1 MIDKLL
7 ENKIK
12 DSSRENEVAVLL
24 SGGVDSL
31 SVAFTAHRLGKK
43 VHAYTF
49 CLENNPT
56 YDSQKAID
64 ASNIMGWRC
73 TKVEVPINNLIEDFH
88 TLRTKFAC
96 IKKTHYE
103 CTFPFLYVYPK
114 IEEKEVISGWAA
126 DGYYGVSKKACIHYK
141 EPKELFDQF
150 RIEYFGNSNPV
161 AYMQQ
166 QYLCLKYKK
175 DFIAPYLDSTIKD
188 FFMQYDWYQLNKPYQ
203 KHHVIEAFPE
213 FQKIGKPKP
222 HINLQLGA
230 GIDKAFEV
238 LLECKDINIKNR
250 KRMLDVYRDWKN
262 YGEIRT
268 LYDC

>member
-7 ENKIK
+7 ESIVEN
-12 DSSRENEVAVLL
+12 SSKEKEVAILL

-31 SVAFTAHRLGKK
+31 SLAFTAHRLGKK

-56 YDSQKAID
+56 YDSEKAVD
-64 ASNIMGWRC
+64 ASHKMGWKC
-73 TKVEVPINNLIEDFH
+73 TRVKVPIHNLREDFH

-103 CTFPFLYVYPK
+103 CTFPFMYIYPI
-114 IEEKEVISGWAA
+114 IEEKEVISGIAA
-126 DGYYGVSKKACIHYK
+126 DGHYGVSKKACIHYK
-141 EPKELFDQF
+141 KPKELFDQF
-150 RIEYFGNSNPV
+150 RIEYFDNSNP
-161 AYMQQ
+161 AGYMQQ

-175 DFIAPYLDSTIKD
+175 QFIAPYMDATIKE

-203 KHHVIEAFPE
+203 KHHVVEAFPE
-213 FQKIGKPKP
+213 FQTIGRPKP

-238 LLECKDINIKNR
+238 LLECKDINFKNR
-250 KRMLDVYRDWKN
+250 RRMLDVYRDWKN
-262 YGEIRT
+262 HGEIRT